1 MTEEAKDAGAGAR
14 EDGPT
19 EDAAT
24 DAGGTEDAR
33 DSGGKR
39 GARGKMGDGIR
50 QGIGFLSAF
59 RDALEE
65 TIQEARDRGDLS
77 TDRAREVMKEALDK
91 AQAAGER
98 ARDRLDFATHSDMD
112 AVRGELEGLRARL
125 ARLEE
130 NVFGA
135 PTDDET
141 DPEPR
146 PEEGAK
152 TKGTKA
158 EEE

>member
-1 MTEEAKDAGAGAR
+1 MSDAEHASQAETESAGPEAGGGDHAGDAGTKGGRRKVGA
-14 EDGPT
+14 
-19 EDAAT
+19 
-24 DAGGTEDAR
+24 
-33 DSGGKR
+33 
-39 GARGKMGDGIR
+39 GIR
-50 QGIGFLSAF
+50 QGLGFLSAF
-59 RDALEE
+59 KDALEE

-77 TDRAREVMKEALDK
+77 GERAKEVMKEALDK

>member
-1 MTEEAKDAGAGAR
+1 MTEEAKGADAGAR
-14 EDGPT
+14 EDGP
-19 EDAAT
+19 DPAT

-50 QGIGFLSAF
+50 QGIGVLSAF

-65 TIQEARDRGDLS
+65 AIQEARDRGDLS

-91 AQAAGER
+91 AQAAGEK

-112 AVRGELEGLRARL
+112 AVRGALEGLRARV

-130 NVFGA
+130 HVFGA
-135 PTDDET
+135 STDET
-141 DPEPR
+141 DPDPR
-146 PEEGAK
+146 PQEGAK

-158 EEE
+158 GEE

>member
-14 EDGPT
+14 EDGP
-19 EDAAT
+19 DPAT
-24 DAGGTEDAR
+24 DAGGPDDAR

-50 QGIGFLSAF
+50 QGIGVLSAF

-77 TDRAREVMKEALDK
+77 TDRAREVMKDALDK

-112 AVRGELEGLRARL
+112 AVRGALEDLRARL

-130 NVFGA
+130 SVFGA
-135 PTDDET
+135 STDDET
-141 DPEPR
+141 GPEPR

-158 EEE
+158 GEE